1 MMPADPNLL
10 RPVPLPSRGLEW
22 LGAPV
27 PAPLTSFIGRE
38 RELAV
43 VCELLRRPDVRL
55 VTVTGPGG
63 VGKTRLALQIASD
76 VTDSFSDGVGFVSL
90 AAITDPA
97 LVAPTVARA
106 IEPAESGDR
115 PPLQRFSG
123 VLRSRRVLLV
133 LDNYEHVIASASF
146 VVLVLTRLP
155 RAHGTGNQPRD
166 PARVG

>member
-10 RPVPLPSRGLEW
+10 RPVPLPSRGSEW

-38 RELAV
+38 RELAI

-76 VTDSFSDGVGFVSL
+76 VADSFSDGVGFVSL

-115 PPLQRFSG
+115 PPLQRLSG

-133 LDNYEHVIASASF
+133 LDNYEHVIASAPF
-146 VVLVLTRLP
+146 VADLLAACPGLY
-155 RAHGTGNQPRD
+155 GTGNQPRD